1 MGNFRFYRRMRI
13 FPGLSVNLSKS
24 GPSLTVGMRGAHV
37 TVGSRGVR
45 KTVGIP
51 GTGIYYTS
59 HSGYHSG
66 VHSAHVENP
75 ITAQQQAAA
84 HGHRL
89 GNRDRDHPGS
99 GPAYRHS
106 NRLGDG
112 SLGEDV
118 SHG

>member
-24 GPSLTVGMRGAHV
+24 GPSLTVGMRGAHM

-59 HSGYHSG
+59 QSGYHSG
-66 VHSAHVENP
+66 VHSAHVEDP
-75 ITAQQQAAA
+75 ITGQQQAAA
-84 HGHRL
+84 HSTGAAIAAML
-89 GNRDRDHPGS
+89 ILTLVLLVGVVIGS
-99 GPAYRHS
+99 A
-106 NRLGDG
+106 L
-112 SLGEDV
+112 
-118 SHG
+118 SH

>member
-45 KTVGIP
+45 KTIGIP

-59 HSGYHSG
+59 QSGYHSG

-84 HGHRL
+84 HSTGTAIATMFIL
-89 GNRDRDHPGS
+89 IVVLLIGVAIGS
-99 GPAYRHS
+99 V
-106 NRLGDG
+106 L
-112 SLGEDV
+112 
-118 SHG
+118 SH